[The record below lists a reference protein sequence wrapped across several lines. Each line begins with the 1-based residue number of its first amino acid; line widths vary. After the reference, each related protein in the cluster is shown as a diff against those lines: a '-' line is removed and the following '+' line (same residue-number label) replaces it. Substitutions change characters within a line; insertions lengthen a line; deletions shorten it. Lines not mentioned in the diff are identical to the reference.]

1 MLNVLSISTDGFS
14 LTFLCPNLKNTAEGS
29 LAYGDFIRG
38 VASHV
43 AFVDNSQRILIKGNQ
58 SSCAV
63 VFYRSA
69 FTWLPFYVLNTL
81 WWGPPYKRL
90 QNQAT
95 LRSSIFEVDGFL
107 LTCLFHKIKK
117 KKKKTDAHPPSII
130 FSSSYQE
137 VWIYHWRVSV
147 EAVLYIK
154 LLKVF
159 FRLKQLNSLSG
170 KKIPYHFWNLPNNI
184 RPQLFKRWIALST
197 G

>member
-29 LAYGDFIRG
+29 LAYGDFIRS
-38 VASHV
+38 VASHG
-43 AFVDNSQRILIKGNQ
+43 AFVDNSQRILIEGNQ

-95 LRSSIFEVDGFL
+95 LRSSIFGVDGFL
-107 LTCLFHKIKK
+107 LTCLFHKMKK
-117 KKKKTDAHPPSII
+117 KKKNLVGKVYCCACDEIWYHEWSAQKWGINSGGSKGGPPSLHY
-130 FSSSYQE
+130 F
-137 VWIYHWRVSV
+137 
-147 EAVLYIK
+147 
-154 LLKVF
+154 
-159 FRLKQLNSLSG
+159 
-170 KKIPYHFWNLPNNI
+170 
-184 RPQLFKRWIALST
+184 
-197 G
+197 